1 MRCPSSLFLLKSSC
15 LQLSVLFVKGSS
27 SNKVS
32 LLYSEHKKSPMQNC
46 PPPSGVVALFVADVL
61 WPSRPCEIV
70 WVVLPMSR
78 DGVPTKSCWL
88 FVADVA
94 GCDVR
99 RNRVAC
105 YARYFYFHDQE

>member
-1 MRCPSSLFLLKSSC
+1 MQEEVPAMIREELKIALLPR
-15 LQLSVLFVKGSS
+15 GSS
-27 SNKVS
+27 RC
-32 LLYSEHKKSPMQNC
+32 LSPMF
-46 PPPSGVVALFVADVL
+46 SGPLA
-61 WPSRPCEIV
+61 PCEIV
-70 WVVLPMSR
+70 LVVLPMSR